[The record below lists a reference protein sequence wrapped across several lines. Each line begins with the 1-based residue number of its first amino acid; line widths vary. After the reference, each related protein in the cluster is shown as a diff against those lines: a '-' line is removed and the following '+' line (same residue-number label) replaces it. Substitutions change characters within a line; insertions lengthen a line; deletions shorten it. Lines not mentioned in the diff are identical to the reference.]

1 MPPKEAAKM
10 ITDEADQQ
18 HANILMRDYGPEQGK
33 SEVVAMVD
41 VYWAA
46 GPVTK
51 KSQGVRLSCSA
62 GT

>member
-1 MPPKEAAKM
+1 MPPKDATKV
-10 ITDEADQQ
+10 ISDEADRQ
-18 HANILMRDYGPEQGK
+18 HADILMRDYGPEQGK
-33 SEVVAMVD
+33 SEVVATVD